1 MKTSGEVAKWQR
13 KYGTQAKRC
22 LKSVS
27 SVSSVD
33 KKKSVSSDISY
44 PMMLK

>member
-1 MKTSGEVAKWQR
+1 MKTSGRSGEVAEGIR
-13 KYGTQAKRC
+13 HTSEAMHEI
-22 LKSVS
+22 SA